1 MTEKRKKEAEGG
13 QKMNQKGFTLMEVLI
28 ALVILAVGLLGV
40 TGMQITAIRGNHFSG
55 NLTQATVLAQNKLE
69 ELKHLP
75 YYDSKL
81 SSGQPPQQITDSGVV
96 YTVRYDVT
104 ALGNTMKN
112 ITATVKWVDR
122 GDHSATLSAIR
133 SR

>member
-1 MTEKRKKEAEGG
+1 MTERRRNEAKGG
-13 QKMNQKGFTLMEVLI
+13 QKMKQKGFSLVEVLI

-75 YYDSKL
+75 YYDPKL
-81 SSGQPPQQITDSGVV
+81 SSGQPPQQIADSGVV
-96 YTVRYDVT
+96 YTVQYNVT

-112 ITATVKWVDR
+112 MTATVKWVDG
-122 GDHSATLSAIR
+122 GDRSVTLSAIR

>member
-1 MTEKRKKEAEGG
+1 
-13 QKMNQKGFTLMEVLI
+13 MNQKGFTLIEVLI

-40 TGMQITAIRGNHFSG
+40 TAMQITAIRGNHFSD
-55 NLTQATVLAQNKLE
+55 NLTRATVLAQNKLE

-81 SSGQPPQQITDSGVV
+81 SSGQAPQQMTYSGIV

-112 ITATVKWVDR
+112 ITASVKWMDQGDR
-122 GDHSATLSAIR
+122 SVTVSAIR